1 MITTHSFPFLHSLLR
16 PFNMRS
22 GLTRRAI
29 DVPLINRWFHE
40 HCPPEYPVKVREK
53 LHLTG
58 NNTHMGTLGR
68 PK

>member
-1 MITTHSFPFLHSLLR
+1 
-16 PFNMRS
+16 MRS

-53 LHLTG
+53 LFAAI
-58 NNTHMGTLGR
+58 
-68 PK
+68 